1 MQGGGQ
7 VIDAIDLFAG
17 AGGFSTG
24 AAMAGCNVVWAA
36 NHWQAAVDVHAANH
50 PATAHAC
57 QDLHQADWSQVP
69 AHDLLLASP
78 ACQGHSRA
86 RGKERPHHDAQRS
99 TAWAVVSAAEYHRP
113 AFVVVENVPEFSKWA
128 LFPAWC
134 SAMHALGYAL
144 SPMILD
150 AADHGVPQ
158 HRRRLFIV
166 GTRSEHPISLR
177 LPECAHV
184 PAVAVIDFAAGN
196 WSPVHRAGRS
206 PRTLG
211 RVVAGRALYGSRFL
225 TAYYGSEYGGRS
237 LLRPFGTLT
246 TRDRYAVID
255 GDRMR
260 MLTRDENR
268 AAMGFPADYRLP
280 DSHKDA
286 IHMLGNA
293 VCPPVARDVI
303 GALLEAA

>member
-1 MQGGGQ
+1 MIRA
-7 VIDAIDLFAG
+7 VDLFAG

-24 AAMAGCNVVWAA
+24 AAMAGCHVAWAA
-36 NHWQAAVDVHAANH
+36 NHWPAAVAVHAENH
-50 PATAHAC
+50 PETAHAC

-113 AFVVVENVPEFSKWA
+113 AATIVENVPEFTRWQ

-134 SAMHALGYAL
+134 EAMQALGYAIA
-144 SPMILD
+144 PMILD

-158 HRRRLFIV
+158 HRRRMFLV
-166 GTRSEHPISLR
+166 ATRSRSPIKLKLPKREHVGASN
-177 LPECAHV
+177 
-184 PAVAVIDFAAGN
+184 VIDLSAGR
-196 WSPVHRAGRS
+196 WSQVHRPGRS
-206 PRTLG
+206 VATLA
-211 RVVAGRALYGSRFL
+211 RISAGRAVHGEQFL
-225 TAYYGSEYGGRS
+225 TAYYGNERGGRS
-237 LLRPFGTLT
+237 LARPVGTIT
-246 TRDRYAVID
+246 TRDRWAIVD
-255 GDRMR
+255 GERMR
-260 MLTRDENR
+260 MLSVNECR

-280 DSHKDA
+280 DRAKDA
-286 IHMLGNA
+286 MHMLGNA

-303 GALLEAA
+303 EALRAAA